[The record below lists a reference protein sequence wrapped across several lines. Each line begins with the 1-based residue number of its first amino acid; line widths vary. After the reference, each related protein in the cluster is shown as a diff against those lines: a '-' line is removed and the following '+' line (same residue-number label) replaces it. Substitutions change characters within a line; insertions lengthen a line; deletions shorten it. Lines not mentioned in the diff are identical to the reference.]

1 MEITKIN
8 RSEKKIKLENLKNYL
23 LISLSVFLPI
33 SIYLT
38 DLIII
43 ILFAIWILNGRIMK
57 KLKIIINNPI
67 LRSCILFFLYFLL
80 SHFWG
85 GESIFNQTT
94 QKQLL
99 ILLLPVLWTLNFEK
113 KYYENTYSTST
124 ESFSMKK

>member
-8 RSEKKIKLENLKNYL
+8 RSEKKFKLENLKNYL

-57 KLKIIINNPI
+57 KLKIIMNNPI
-67 LRSCILFFLYFLL
+67 LRSCILFFC
-80 SHFWG
+80 
-85 GESIFNQTT
+85 I
-94 QKQLL
+94 
-99 ILLLPVLWTLNFEK
+99 
-113 KYYENTYSTST
+113 
-124 ESFSMKK
+124 SF

>member
-8 RSEKKIKLENLKNYL
+8 RIEKKFKLENLKNYL

-43 ILFAIWILNGRIMK
+43 ILFAIWILNGKIKK
-57 KLKIIINNPI
+57 KLKIIMSNPI
-67 LRSCILFFLYFLL
+67 LKSCILFFLYFLL

-85 GESIFNQTT
+85 GESVFNKTT

-99 ILLLPVLWTLNFEK
+99 ILLLPVVCAFLTTNFISSGDM
-113 KYYENTYSTST
+113 N
-124 ESFSMKK
+124 